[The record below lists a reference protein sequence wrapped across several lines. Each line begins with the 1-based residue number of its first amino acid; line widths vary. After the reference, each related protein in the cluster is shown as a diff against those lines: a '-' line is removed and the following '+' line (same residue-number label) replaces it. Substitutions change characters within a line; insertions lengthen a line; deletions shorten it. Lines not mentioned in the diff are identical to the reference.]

1 MDNKNLKHNLI
12 QEAIQTKKIRNDKTY
27 RFFLIGLSSLVIF
40 VIVALLAAIILKG
53 FTSFFKFDDLK
64 LGYFLF
70 GGYYNPTGAAFAAGF
85 MVINTIWISFLALLI
100 AIPISVFTAL
110 FIARVL
116 PKSFRNGF
124 FIVISILAAIPT
136 VIYGA
141 FGLFLIDTVVRNIF
155 GVPPGTALSVI
166 ITLAFMIMP
175 TITILTIT
183 SIDGVDKQMEN
194 SSLALGATKIQTS
207 LWVTLS
213 AAKKGIFVAILLG
226 LGRALGEATAVSMV
240 ASQSSYGPTF
250 NPLGFITLITATMLQ
265 GFIEVAPGSIEQA
278 NFFAMAGLLMLTI
291 LIIFL
296 ALKMVENK
304 LDVELK
310 AKRVQNKLGVRNK
323 VYEKVETESLAAL
336 TREEYKIYVK
346 YERARIIKQQ
356 TEQQTKQVSALSYD
370 LAKINGRNSYVKN
383 DSVAKDKHKKRVSL
397 VGTIVT
403 ALFSMIGIALLI
415 SIIAFLFGD
424 GFKVLDWNFI
434 STKGFYKVVDGQNI
448 YGLATPLFGT
458 IITVIFTLLFAFPL
472 GVSIGIVISVY
483 LKRNSRFG
491 RMLGLFVQILT
502 GIPALIY
509 GMIGSIVFIP
519 LFSNDVIHF
528 NAMSSALTL
537 GLFVLPTIVKTTQEG
552 FERIPSSQKN
562 ASLALGATN
571 LIATRKVL
579 LKQVF
584 PSIISAA
591 VLAAGLVI
599 ADSAIFITMYG
610 TLSRSSGMDWI
621 QNGGTTLASEIY
633 KLTKQ
638 EVILWDYVKAIGIVI
653 LFLILA
659 ITSLSILIRET
670 QYLQAGLLLGGI
682 VLAIIGILTAIFWM
696 FIIGLIVALFT
707 MIVWP
712 LIAFFN
718 KRYHLKEKINQWVF
732 EKREGI

>member
-1 MDNKNLKHNLI
+1 MDKKHNII
-12 QEAIQTKKIRNDKTY
+12 QEAIQAKKIRSDKTY

-40 VIVALLAAIILKG
+40 VIIALLATIILQG
-53 FTSFFKFDDLK
+53 FTSFFKFDDLN

-85 MVINTIWISFLALLI
+85 MIINTIWISFLALLI
-100 AIPISVFTAL
+100 ATPISVFTAL
-110 FIARVL
+110 FITRVL
-116 PKSFRNGF
+116 PKSFRNAF
-124 FIVISILAAIPT
+124 FVIISILAAIPT

-141 FGLFLIDTVVRNIF
+141 FGLFLIDNIVRSLF

-183 SIDGVDKQMEN
+183 SIDGVDRKMEN
-194 SSLALGATKIQTS
+194 SSLALGATKMQTS
-207 LWVTLS
+207 LSVTLS

-250 NPLGFITLITATMLQ
+250 NPLGFVTLITATMLQ
-265 GFIEVAPGSIEQA
+265 GFVEVAPGSIEQA
-278 NFFAMAGLLMLTI
+278 NFFAMAGLLMITI

-296 ALKMVENK
+296 ALKIIENR
-304 LDVELK
+304 LDIESK
-310 AKRVQNKLGVRNK
+310 TKRIQDKISTKNKI
-323 VYEKVETESLAAL
+323 YEKVETESLASL
-336 TREEYKIYVK
+336 NKKEYKLYVRH
-346 YERARIIKQQ
+346 ERKRIIKQQ
-356 TEQQTKQVSALSYD
+356 TDNSKAAIKSASLGYE
-370 LAKINGRNSYVKN
+370 LAKINDRNSYVQN
-383 DSVAKDKHKKRVSL
+383 EFVAKDKHKKHVSWA
-397 VGTIVT
+397 GTVVVVI
-403 ALFSMIGIALLI
+403 FSMIGIALLI
-415 SIIAFLFGD
+415 SIIGFLFGG
-424 GFKVLDWNFI
+424 GFSVLEWDFI
-434 STKGFYKVVDGQNI
+434 STKGFYKEVDGQNI
-448 YGLATPLFGT
+448 YGLATPIFGT

-472 GVSIGIVISVY
+472 GVSIGVVISVY
-483 LKRNSRFG
+483 LKRNSHFSRI
-491 RMLGLFVQILT
+491 LGLFIQILT

-509 GMIGSIVFIP
+509 GIIGSIIFIP
-519 LFSNDVIHF
+519 LFSNDVIEF
-528 NAMSSALTL
+528 NALSSAITL

-562 ASLALGATN
+562 AALALGSTN

-584 PSIISAA
+584 PSIVSAA

-610 TLSRSSGMDWI
+610 TLSRSSGIEWI
-621 QNGGTTLASEIY
+621 KSGGTTLASEIY

-638 EVILWDYVKAIGIVI
+638 EVILWDYVKAIGIII
-653 LFLILA
+653 LALILT

-670 QYLQAGLLLGGI
+670 KYMRALAVFAGLILVI
-682 VLAIIGILTAIFWM
+682 SGILVAFLWL
-696 FIIGLIVALFT
+696 FIIGLIVILFT
-707 MIVWP
+707 IIVWP
-712 LIAFFN
+712 LIIFVANRFGLQQ
-718 KRYHLKEKINQWVF
+718 RINQWIF